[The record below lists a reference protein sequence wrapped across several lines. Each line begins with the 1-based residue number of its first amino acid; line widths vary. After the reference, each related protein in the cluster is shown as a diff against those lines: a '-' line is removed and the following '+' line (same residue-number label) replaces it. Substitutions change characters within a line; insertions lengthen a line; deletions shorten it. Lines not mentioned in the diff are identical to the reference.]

1 MTAKL
6 CIGTD
11 LTMKSWSQRFCEQ
24 NKMKTIGKISPA
36 GKLLTSPING
46 PGERKFRTDGLVK
59 NGSSSSHSKSKRLC
73 VHTEEKG
80 WSELFCGK
88 RLLGQF
94 VTYMGIRVAVS
105 TRCRKDRLGTTTGWV
120 LGGVTQSALGRRR
133 WNVTVN

>member
-11 LTMKSWSQRFCEQ
+11 LTMKSCAERFCEQ

-59 NGSSSSHSKSKRLC
+59 NVSSSSHSNQ
-73 VHTEEKG
+73 E
-80 WSELFCGK
+80 
-88 RLLGQF
+88 
-94 VTYMGIRVAVS
+94 AV
-105 TRCRKDRLGTTTGWV
+105 CPH
-120 LGGVTQSALGRRR
+120 
-133 WNVTVN
+133 